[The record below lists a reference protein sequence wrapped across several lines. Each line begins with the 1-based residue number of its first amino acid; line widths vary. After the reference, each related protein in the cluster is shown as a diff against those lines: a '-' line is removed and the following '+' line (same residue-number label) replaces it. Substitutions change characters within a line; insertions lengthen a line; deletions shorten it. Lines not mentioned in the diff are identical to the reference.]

1 VSRSRWRLSPLVAG
15 ILAVAVL
22 GGAVLVGVVLGDR
35 FGGTGPSVGD
45 AEREVSVPPLGPRP
59 GTGPEMPA
67 FNLAR
72 FDGEGRIAL
81 EDFEGTPVVL
91 NFWASWCPFC
101 IEEMPGF
108 ERVHQRFQGSVAF
121 LGVSMRESSRSL
133 AEDLVERTG
142 VTYEL
147 AEDPEGSLFTE
158 VGAFGMPTTL
168 FITADGRLAERFGGP
183 LREEQLEDLIL
194 EHLVEEAR

>member
-1 VSRSRWRLSPLVAG
+1 MSRSRWRLSPLVAG
-15 ILAVAVL
+15 ILGVTVL
-22 GGAVLVGVVLGDR
+22 VGAVLVGVALGDR
-35 FGGTGPSVGD
+35 FGGTGPSMAD
-45 AEREVSVPPLGPRP
+45 AEREEGAPPLRPRP
-59 GTGPEMPA
+59 GAGPEMPP
-67 FNLAR
+67 FSLAR
-72 FDGEGRIAL
+72 FDGEGRVAM

-108 ERVHQRFQGSVAF
+108 ERVHQRFGGSVAF
-121 LGVSMRESSRSL
+121 LGVGMQESNRSL

-147 AEDPEGSLFTE
+147 ADDPDGSLFAAVE
-158 VGAFGMPTTL
+158 AFAMPTTL
-168 FITADGRLAERFGGP
+168 FITADGRIAEKFGGP

-194 EHLVEEAR
+194 EHLVEEA

>member
-1 VSRSRWRLSPLVAG
+1 MG
-15 ILAVAVL
+15 ITVLA
-22 GGAVLVGVVLGDR
+22 GAVLFGVLGDR
-35 FGGTGPSVGD
+35 FGGAEPPMAD
-45 AEREVSVPPLGPRP
+45 ADRDESAPALRPRP
-59 GTGPEMPA
+59 GVGPEMPP
-67 FNLAR
+67 FSLAR
-72 FDGEGRIAL
+72 FDGEGQLAL

-108 ERVHQRFQGSVAF
+108 ERVHRRFEGSVAF

-133 AEDLVERTG
+133 AEELVERTG

-147 AEDPEGSLFTE
+147 VDDPDGSLFAAVE
-158 VGAFGMPTTL
+158 ALAMPTTL
-168 FITADGRLAERFGGP
+168 FITADGRIAEKFGGP

-194 EHLVEEAR
+194 EHLVEAS